1 MSRIVIVSGPPGAGK
16 STVAQRLSQ
25 QVAGPLGMHM
35 HTDDIYTYVTK
46 GFIEPWKPESMAQNI
61 TLMAAMAA
69 QAAVCAGRG
78 YEVYV
83 DGLIGPWFL
92 DPWREAAGAH
102 AVDLRYLVLRPDLAT
117 TLARAT
123 ARTAPNA
130 MTDPAVVE
138 QMWRAF
144 QGDAVVPDHVVD
156 TTRHTMLETIRG
168 VAEDLE
174 AGRFRLT

>member
-25 QVAGPLGMHM
+25 QVAGPLGMHL

-46 GFIEPWKPESMAQNI
+46 GFVEPWKPESMAQNT
-61 TLMAAMAA
+61 TLMAALAA
-69 QAAVCAGRG
+69 MAAVCAGRG

-102 AVDLRYLVLRPDLAT
+102 GADLRYLVLRPDLAT

-130 MTDPAVVE
+130 MTDPAVIE

-144 QGDAVVPDHVVD
+144 QVDAVAADHVVD
-156 TTRHTMLETIRG
+156 TTRHTMSETIRA

-174 AGRFRLT
+174 AGRFRLA